1 MSLVTSDITKV
12 LVVSQV
18 FIPPSRNVSSSFV
31 CNFLGRHRSVLQNTM
46 KTPINTT
53 SMFRVLVQLT
63 NIQHVKPNK
72 DGGISTLD
80 VFSLP

>member
-1 MSLVTSDITKV
+1 MSVALLFVIFLEV
-12 LVVSQV
+12 IVV
-18 FIPPSRNVSSSFV
+18 F
-31 CNFLGRHRSVLQNTM
+31 C

-63 NIQHVKPNK
+63 NIQHVKPSK

-80 VFSLP
+80 VLSLP